1 MRFVFYFISVRCGV
15 LFIYA
20 WVFQNLEADKR
31 DGLHTFLF
39 LILTL
44 ARSRVRE
51 LTNTQNLMKNFR
63 FFAVMVASLLLSL
76 NSFAQDD
83 PQKETVI
90 VDLFSRITSVP
101 VSIKEGVRGGVLQG
115 FIQKGRFNVVDAETN
130 AQLMELNKDRN
141 TEEAVDASNV
151 LNANSESV
159 YKALGAK
166 YLVTGCVVS
175 ITHTKEKALLSDK
188 LQCKSLIKF
197 TLNVH
202 NIVDG
207 ATVCTENLEVSG
219 YDDKSYDS
227 ADNYAVSSVAKT
239 ASKFVDRNFKFETFI
254 EALESV
260 DKKKGVKELYVVG
273 GTEMGVQKNQLFKV
287 YAVKKIGSRTTK
299 QEIGQ
304 LKAVEPMDGITK
316 CNVLKGG
323 IEINDIF
330 NNQGKE
336 ALVVISDKKRDG
348 IGDVFGL
355 K

>member
-1 MRFVFYFISVRCGV
+1 
-15 LFIYA
+15 
-20 WVFQNLEADKR
+20 
-31 DGLHTFLF
+31 
-39 LILTL
+39 
-44 ARSRVRE
+44 
-51 LTNTQNLMKNFR
+51 MKNFR
-63 FFAVMVASLLLSL
+63 FFTVMVASLLFSF
-76 NSFAQDD
+76 NSFAQND

-202 NIVDG
+202 NIIDG

-227 ADNYAVSSVAKT
+227 ADNYAVSDVAKT

-304 LKAVEPMDGITK
+304 LKAIEPMDGITK
-316 CNVLKGG
+316 CTVLKGG

-336 ALVVISDKKRDG
+336 ALVVISDKKRE
-348 IGDVFGL
+348 GL
-355 K
+355 GGFLGVK